1 MDGHRG
7 SDSFPGHLVGSKKQG
22 EGAHFPSRGLS
33 GTWLLR
39 IELADAAE
47 RKPLSPVSY
56 YAVDLFS
63 KSLLKW
69 TVARLGLRHAFLLE

>member
-1 MDGHRG
+1 MDGHHG
-7 SDSFPGHLVGSKKQG
+7 SDSFPGHLVGSKKEG
-22 EGAHFPSRGLS
+22 EGLFPAGGLS

-56 YAVDLFS
+56 CAVDLFS

-69 TVARLGLRHAFLLE
+69 TVPRLGSQHAFLLE